1 MLKCNKRYRSA
12 YIFCPQNEDSITIL
26 TRNYVTPK
34 QLAKIAEHLSIMHL
48 ALNFKGNFLLG
59 TRVHFEIENR
69 TFWHKSR
76 PLTDS

>member
-12 YIFCPQNEDSITIL
+12 YIFCSQNEDSITNL

-48 ALNFKGNFLLG
+48 ALNLKGNVLLG
-59 TRVHFEIENR
+59 TRVHFETEDR
-69 TFWHKSR
+69 TF
-76 PLTDS
+76 